1 MQNRPGTKRHGAF
14 DGIFQFP
21 DIAWPIMGHQPP
33 HGVLRNCADW
43 ALWIAEFFQ
52 ERINQQR
59 DITFA
64 LTQWRQLDLDDVE
77 AEKEI
82 LAEGAGANGGFQI
95 AVGGSDRPHI
105 DPHAISRAHRPD
117 FALLKR
123 AQQLGLHI
131 HREIANFVE
140 ENSSAVTGFQQAGV
154 SVLRPVKAPFTW
166 PNSSDSMRV
175 GTKVEQST
183 GTNGLLFLTPRK
195 WIDRATSS
203 LPVPLSPSTKTGCRC
218 WLTFSIIL
226 YTRCIF
232 GEIPINPPKPG
243 RVRSCSRR
251 TRFS

>member
-154 SVLRPVKAPFTW
+154 SVLRPREGSFYVAKQFGFDEGRDQGRTVHGNEWLALSYAQKMDRPRDEFFTG
-166 PNSSDSMRV
+166 P
-175 GTKVEQST
+175 
-183 GTNGLLFLTPRK
+183 
-195 WIDRATSS
+195 A
-203 LPVPLSPSTKTGCRC
+203 
-218 WLTFSIIL
+218 FSK
-226 YTRCIF
+226 Y
-232 GEIPINPPKPG
+232 
-243 RVRSCSRR
+243 
-251 TRFS
+251 